1 MSNPTSLGLFEQAN
15 LLEKKEIS
23 SSELTELYLKNI
35 KENEDLNCFITLNE
49 YALDEAQKI
58 DKLKNRKSSVQGIPI
73 AHKDIFCAKGY
84 KTTCGSKMLENFT
97 SPYSSTV
104 FDKLNTSKTIMLG
117 KTNMD
122 EFAMGSSN
130 ETSYLSLIHISEPT
144 RRM

>member
-84 KTTCGSKMLENFT
+84 KTTCVSKM
-97 SPYSSTV
+97 
-104 FDKLNTSKTIMLG
+104 
-117 KTNMD
+117 
-122 EFAMGSSN
+122 
-130 ETSYLSLIHISEPT
+130 
-144 RRM
+144 

>member
-1 MSNPTSLGLFEQAN
+1 MNKQIFL
-15 LLEKKEIS
+15 KKEIS
-23 SSELTELYLKNI
+23 SSELTEIYLKNI
-35 KENEDLNCFITLNE
+35 KENEDLNCFISLNE
-49 YALDEAQKI
+49 NALDEAQKI

-117 KTNMD
+117 KRIWM
-122 EFAMGSSN
+122 
-130 ETSYLSLIHISEPT
+130 SLLWGHLMKPVT
-144 RRM
+144 LGK